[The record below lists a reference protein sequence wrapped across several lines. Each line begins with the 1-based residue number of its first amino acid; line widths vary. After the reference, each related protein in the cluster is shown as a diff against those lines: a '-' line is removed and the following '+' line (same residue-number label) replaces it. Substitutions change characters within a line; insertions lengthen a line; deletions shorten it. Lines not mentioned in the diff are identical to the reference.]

1 MAESG
6 RLLSSVQ
13 LAEREFVEE
22 DTPSRREGLSKEKED
37 ACRLRYCDLI
47 ASAGDQLGMCAL
59 HSSSVSFLPL
69 PLLFS
74 SALRPPRPGSRR
86 EILLAKYLRARSPPF
101 ILPLS
106 HMRTACAAAEPTPP
120 PSHLQAQVDPGRGD
134 ALHSQ
139 ILRALPACVAS

>member
-22 DTPSRREGLSKEKED
+22 DTPSRREGLTKEKED

-59 HSSSVSFLPL
+59 HSSSVSFLRL

-86 EILLAKYLRARSPPF
+86 RITLAKYLRARYPPS
-101 ILPLS
+101 IVSLS

-120 PSHLQAQVDPGRGD
+120 PFHPQAQVDPGRGD
-134 ALHSQ
+134 ALHPQ
-139 ILRALPACVAS
+139 ILRALPACVAP